1 VAHGHGKKPCARR
14 PTARTHCTG
23 FAPELGRL
31 LHSEWTL
38 APNWGS
44 RLKTLL
50 SLDASDGIDD
60 EKRHRGRVSLRRR
73 MRGRLLI
80 QRGILSDG
88 EVEGF
93 KKLTENV
100 TEGGVP
106 YVERRVRLPRF
117 CRLLELVI
125 VEQATV
131 QEGNTR

>member
-1 VAHGHGKKPCARR
+1 
-14 PTARTHCTG
+14 
-23 FAPELGRL
+23 
-31 LHSEWTL
+31 
-38 APNWGS
+38 
-44 RLKTLL
+44 
-50 SLDASDGIDD
+50 
-60 EKRHRGRVSLRRR
+60 

-117 CRLLELVI
+117 CRLSELVI